1 VSHNIEI
8 TKRGASIA
16 FTGETPWHRLGQKI
30 KEAFDA
36 KTALKEARLD
46 FTVEKTPI
54 ACADTRAVI
63 PNRFAVRRTDTKDVL
78 GLVGSSYTPCQ
89 NRDAFA
95 FFDGVFGKDK
105 ARYECAGVLG
115 KGERIWLLAK
125 LPGNFQ
131 IGKDDV
137 VNKFLLLTN
146 SHDGSELIRARFT
159 PIRVVCQ
166 NTLNAALRE
175 KSQEVGVMHLADVK
189 AKLELAGKLL
199 KNAGIYFRETE
210 DTFRAFSKFK
220 LGDKARAN
228 YFAQALTGSPDTRD
242 LAPAIQS
249 RVADC
254 DKLHETGLGV
264 KLPSVR
270 GTLWGAYNAL
280 VEHLDHE
287 RTTDNLRYIAHGN
300 GAIIKARAFTLAR
313 DLALAGN

>member
-1 VSHNIEI
+1 
-8 TKRGASIA
+8 
-16 FTGETPWHRLGQKI
+16 LGK
-30 KEAFDA
+30 KLADAFDA

-46 FTVEKTPI
+46 FTVEKTSI
-54 ACADTRAVI
+54 ACADTRKVI
-63 PNRFAVRRTDTKDVL
+63 PNRFAVRRTDNKDVL
-78 GLVGSSYTPCQ
+78 GIVGSSYTPCQ

-115 KGERIWLLAK
+115 KGERIWLLAR

-175 KSQEVGVMHLADVK
+175 KSQEVGVMHLADVRT
-189 AKLELAGKLL
+189 KLELAGKLL

-210 DTFRAFSKFK
+210 DTFRLFAKFK
-220 LGDKARAN
+220 LNDKTRAQ
-228 YFAQALTGSPDTRD
+228 YFAQAITGNPDTKD
-242 LAPAIQS
+242 LAPAIKT
-249 RVADC
+249 RVEDC
-254 DKLHETGLGV
+254 NRLAETGQGV
-264 KLPSVR
+264 KLQSVR
-270 GTLWGAYNAL
+270 GTMWGAYNAL

-287 RTTDNLRYIAHGN
+287 RTTDNIKYIANGT
-300 GAIIKARAFTLAR
+300 GAIIKSRAFTLAR
-313 DLALAGN
+313 DLAVAAN

>member
-1 VSHNIEI
+1 MHNIEV
-8 TKRGASIA
+8 TAKGASIA
-16 FTGETPWHRLGQKI
+16 FTGQTPWHRLGQKI
-30 KEAFDA
+30 NEAFDA

-46 FTVEKTPI
+46 FTVEKTGI
-54 ACADTRAVI
+54 ACADTKAVI

-78 GLVGSSYTPCQ
+78 GIVGSSYTPCQ

-125 LPGNFQ
+125 LPGGFS
-131 IGKDDV
+131 IGKDDL

-175 KSQEVGVMHLADVK
+175 KSQEIGVMHLSDVK

-199 KNAGIYFRETE
+199 RNAGIYFRETE

-220 LGDKARAN
+220 LTDKSRAA
-228 YFAQALTGSPDTRD
+228 YFVESITGSADTREIS
-242 LAPAIQS
+242 PAIQS
-249 RVADC
+249 RLEQC
-254 DKLHETGLGV
+254 DRLHESGHGV
-264 KLPSVR
+264 KLPGVR

-287 RTTDNLRYIAHGN
+287 KTTDSLRYIANGN
-300 GAIIKARAFTLAR
+300 GALIKARAFTLAR

>member
-1 VSHNIEI
+1 MHNIE
-8 TKRGASIA
+8 TNKSGASIA
-16 FTGETPWHRLGQKI
+16 WTGQTPWHRLGK
-30 KEAFDA
+30 KLADAFDA

-46 FTVEKTPI
+46 FTVEKTSI
-54 ACADTRAVI
+54 ACADTRKVI
-63 PNRFAVRRTDTKDVL
+63 PNRFAVRRTDNKDVL
-78 GLVGSSYTPCQ
+78 GIVGSSYTPCQ

-115 KGERIWLLAK
+115 KGERIWLLAR

-175 KSQEVGVMHLADVK
+175 KSQEVGVMHLADVRT
-189 AKLELAGKLL
+189 KLELAGKLL

-210 DTFRAFSKFK
+210 DTFRLFAKFK
-220 LGDKARAN
+220 LNDKTRAQ
-228 YFAQALTGSPDTRD
+228 YFAQAITGNPDTKD
-242 LAPAIQS
+242 LAPAIKT
-249 RVADC
+249 RVEDC
-254 DKLHETGLGV
+254 NRLAETGQGV
-264 KLPSVR
+264 KLQSVR
-270 GTLWGAYNAL
+270 GTMWGAYNAL

-287 RTTDNLRYIAHGN
+287 RTTDNIKYIANGT
-300 GAIIKARAFTLAR
+300 GAIIKSRAFTLAR
-313 DLALAGN
+313 DLAVAAN